1 MRGVVAYI
9 LLSFGIAWGI
19 WEGLANKGWIPGG
32 SSPMLQIMYG
42 AFAPA
47 LAALAVRLLVTR
59 EGFADAGLGLHFGKW
74 RYYMFAWFFPLPCVY
89 IILILASL
97 LGLADVD
104 FSFKGGLSALARSSS
119 EGGFLRDWGTLNL
132 VTSSLASAVPASLI
146 LFGEEFG
153 WRGYLQ
159 RRIFSGNP
167 LAAAVGTG
175 VIWSLWHLPLNLR
188 GYNFP
193 GHPVLGMIA
202 FTGGCIFMSI
212 IFGWLREKSGSI
224 WPVCL
229 AHASG
234 NAVGGSLVLLAVPG
248 YSGVAV
254 SFLGWLSWIPLGGLA
269 GWILMTGRLSPQDT
283 EVGAEPAGQNHG
295 A

>member
-1 MRGVVAYI
+1 MAGVLAYL

-19 WEGLANKGWIPGG
+19 WEGLITKGWVPGEA
-32 SSPMLQIMYG
+32 SSMLQVLYG

-47 LAALAVRLLVTR
+47 LAAFAVRLLVTR
-59 EGFADAGLGLHFGKW
+59 EGFADAGLGLRMGKW

-89 IILILASL
+89 VVLVLASL

-104 FSFKGGLSALARSSS
+104 FSFRGGLSALAQGSP
-119 EGGFLRDWGTLNL
+119 EGGFLRDWGSLNL

-159 RRIFSGNP
+159 RRIFTRNP
-167 LAAAVGTG
+167 LVAAVITG
-175 VIWSLWHLPLNLR
+175 IIWSLWHLPLNLR

-193 GHPVLGMIA
+193 GHPVLGMVT
-202 FTGGCIFMSI
+202 FTVGCILLSI
-212 IFGWLREKSGSI
+212 IYGWLRERSGSI

-229 AHASG
+229 AHAST
-234 NAVGGSLVLLAVPG
+234 NAVGASLVLLAVPA
-248 YSGVAV
+248 YSGVSVA
-254 SFLGWLSWIPLGGLA
+254 FLGVLGWIPLGLLA
-269 GWILMTGRLSPQDT
+269 GWIIVRGGLKPLAVNEAEVEET
-283 EVGAEPAGQNHG
+283 EDAA
-295 A
+295 